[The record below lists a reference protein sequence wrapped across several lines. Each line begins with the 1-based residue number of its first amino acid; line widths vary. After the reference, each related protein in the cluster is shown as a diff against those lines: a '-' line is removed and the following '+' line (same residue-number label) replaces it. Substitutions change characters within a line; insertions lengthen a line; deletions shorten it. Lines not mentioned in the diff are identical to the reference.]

1 MFKIFIL
8 SDNRS
13 LEGFEAEHGLSF
25 YIQHDKTNF
34 LFDTGASGL
43 FHRNAVKLGIDIN
56 KVKTIVLSHGHF
68 DHGDGLEHLSNKTL
82 ICHPGCFIKRYRA
95 SDHLYI
101 GLSMSEE
108 KIRDNFNLVTSKA
121 PYPITDKITFL
132 GEIPRINDFEAKTTT
147 FIKEDGTE
155 DSVIDD
161 SGLVIETEKGLVV
174 ISGCAHA
181 GICNIVEYAKK
192 VTGIIKVYMVIGG
205 FHLKTMDKQA
215 QKTIDY
221 LKKEKIKKVYPAHCT
236 YEPVYSV
243 IHEQFNNRKIQTGA
257 TLYLT

>member
-1 MFKIFIL
+1 MINISVL

-25 YIQHDKTNF
+25 YIQDDKTNL
-34 LFDTGASGL
+34 LFDTGASDL
-43 FHRNAVKLGIDIN
+43 FLQNASKLGINLDIEN
-56 KVKTIVLSHGHF
+56 IVVLSHGHF

-108 KIRDNFNLVTSKA
+108 KIRDNFNLVTSKT
-121 PYPITDKITFL
+121 PYPISDKITFL

-155 DSVIDD
+155 DFVIDD
-161 SGLVIETEKGLVV
+161 SGLAIETEKGLVV

-192 VTGIIKVYMVIGG
+192 VTKITKVYAVIGG

-215 QKTIDY
+215 KKTIDY
-221 LKKEKIKKVYPAHCT
+221 LKKEKIQQVYPAHCT
-236 YEPVYSV
+236 YEPVLSTINKEFRSQKV
-243 IHEQFNNRKIQTGA
+243 MAGKII
-257 TLYLT
+257 TL